1 MLQREDKMK
10 KLFILICVCFM
21 LNACGLTKKDL
32 GLQKS
37 IPDETKVETRK
48 PLDLPPNFDEL
59 PD

>member
-1 MLQREDKMK
+1 MK